1 MKRKYRNIVIGM
13 IAVGLLSGCQE
24 KQTETANTEQE
35 TSIKSEEEIQEISD
49 TIEEAEVLLE
59 SDMFTDR
66 DKEIGYDETSCV
78 SIQLSDDGIVSEGE
92 NVSVE
97 ENTVTIQGEGTYLL
111 TGSLSNGQIII
122 NGEKTDNIHLILDG
136 VSVACADSAALYI
149 KQADKVVCTLVEN
162 TTNIFSNE
170 EGFSKEEEDNVDAAV
185 FSKDDLT
192 WNGTGTLTIQSQGN
206 GITSKNDLVFTGGEY
221 EITSEGHGLEGK
233 ESVRI
238 AEGDFSITSGKDGIH
253 AEDKDDTSQGFLYI
267 ADGTFVIHAQGDGM
281 DAATVLQMDG
291 GEATIVAGGGSS
303 EADLSSSSNA
313 PMFRENEASNETEE
327 ETVSTKGLKA
337 GQMVRILQ
345 GNLQVDTLDD
355 ALHSNGDIVVESG
368 TFSLSSGDDAIHGD
382 NSVTIRGGDV
392 EIPICYEGIEAMNI
406 LIEDGN
412 ISLTATDDGINAAGG
427 EENQNTGGF
436 MEEANENNW
445 IRIEGGTLIIS
456 ADGDGI
462 DSNGNLYVTGGEIY
476 ISGPTSGGDGSLDV
490 AGTGEITGGVLMAVA
505 QNGMEQNFGDSSTQG
520 AILVT
525 TSSTMEAGSVVKL
538 QDNEGNVLTEFSPIK
553 TYNSILVSCP
563 QLASGNTYTIMAGE
577 ETITVEMTDTIYGS
591 GMTGGKGSG
600 GNGGRNGKIKPDGEM
615 PEGETLPE
623 GMEIPEGETPPERM
637 EIPEGETLP
646 EGMER
651 PNRGMLQDRN
661 ETIEESD
668 SSI

>member
-24 KQTETANTEQE
+24 KQTETADTEQE
-35 TSIKSEEEIQEISD
+35 TSIENEEEIQETSD
-49 TIEEAEVLLE
+49 PTEEILLE

-78 SIQLSDDGIVSEGE
+78 SIQLSDEGIVAEGE
-92 NVSVE
+92 NVWVE

-149 KQADKVVCTLVEN
+149 KQADKVVCTLAEN
-162 TTNIFSNE
+162 TTNLFSNG

-192 WNGTGTLTIQSQGN
+192 WNGTGILTIQSQGN

-238 AEGDFSITSGKDGIH
+238 AEGNFSITSGKDGIH

-291 GEATIVAGGGSS
+291 GDVTIVAGGGSS
-303 EADLSSSSNA
+303 EADLSSSSNP
-313 PMFRENEASNETEE
+313 PMFRQNETSNETEE

-368 TFSLSSGDDAIHGD
+368 TFFLSTGDDAIHGD

-406 LIEDGN
+406 LVEGGN

-427 EENQNTGGF
+427 EENEKNGGF
-436 MEEANENNW
+436 METVNENNW

-456 ADGDGI
+456 ADGDGM

-476 ISGPTSGGDGSLDV
+476 ISGPTSGGDGSLDF
-490 AGTGEITGGVLMAVA
+490 AGTGEITGGTLVAVA
-505 QNGMEQNFGDSSTQG
+505 KSGMEQNFGDSSTQG

-538 QDNEGNVLTEFSPIK
+538 QDTEGNVLTEFSPVK

-563 QLASGNTYTIMAGE
+563 QLVSGNTYTIMAGE
-577 ETITVEMTDTIYGS
+577 EMITVEMTDTIYGS
-591 GMTGGKGSG
+591 GMTGEKGPGGSG
-600 GNGGRNGKIKPDGEM
+600 GRIGKMKPEGEM
-615 PEGETLPE
+615 PEGETPPE
-623 GMEIPEGETPPERM
+623 GMKMPEGETP
-637 EIPEGETLP
+637 P

-651 PNRGMLQDRN
+651 PNRG
-661 ETIEESD
+661 
-668 SSI
+668 